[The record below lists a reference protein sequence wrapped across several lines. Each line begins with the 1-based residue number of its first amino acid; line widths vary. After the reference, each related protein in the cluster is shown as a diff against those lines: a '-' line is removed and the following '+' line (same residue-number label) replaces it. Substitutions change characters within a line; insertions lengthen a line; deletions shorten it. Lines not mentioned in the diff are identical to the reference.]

1 VHLLIALALHADPPP
16 ADAPPAP
23 VPVAAPAAA
32 PAATPA
38 TPPAPG
44 APAPADATAPVQL
57 RRVHIVIDRRTE
69 RGGFVAYEDEERIV
83 IVRDGQTLDLRKDE
97 ILDII
102 PLVEVGEPAAALIQQ
117 RDGGL
122 FKALLVEDGFDAVTY
137 KVGSVKGS
145 LPRSSVY
152 RVMLDIPFDEKYRR
166 MKDAAGTADA
176 AKRLALCDWL
186 YRERRYELAR
196 DELKPLVDETALPEA
211 VALLRVVEAQL
222 AVQRK
227 TPANDTRGGKRAD
240 PVPDEAEPPLALSG
254 RALTPE
260 EVNII
265 RVYEIDF
272 DRPPRMQVDRE
283 VTLRL
288 FDEFSANPLV
298 PHSPAARDQLASGDP
313 LNVVRLMFNL
323 KARDYYP
330 RIKVLSEPSALQLF
344 RRNVHDGWL
353 LTNCATSRCH
363 GGPDAGRLF
372 LMTKQAST
380 AGVRYANLLHLLRG
394 SPKGLPFINFESP
407 MESGIIQ
414 GGLPRDEA
422 IQPHP
427 DVRGWKPVFGRTIV
441 PQRLADT
448 VTWIRSMYQP
458 RPEYPVD
465 YQPPRMEIPAP
476 GSPEDAHEPTR

>member
-1 VHLLIALALHADPPP
+1 VHVLIAIALLVDPPP
-16 ADAPPAP
+16 ADVPPAAPPATSP
-23 VPVAAPAAA
+23 APAAA
-32 PAATPA
+32 PPA
-38 TPPAPG
+38 NPVPVTA
-44 APAPADATAPVQL
+44 APVQL

-97 ILDII
+97 ILDVI
-102 PLVEVGEPAAALIQQ
+102 PLIDVPEPLPAVIQQ

-122 FKALLVEDGFDAVTY
+122 FKATLVEDGFDAVTY
-137 KVGSVKGS
+137 KVGSVKAS
-145 LPRSSVY
+145 LPRSTVY
-152 RVMLDIPFDEKYRR
+152 RVLLDIPFEEKYRR

-222 AVQRK
+222 AIQRK
-227 TPANDTRGGKRAD
+227 GPVEGDRTISRSD
-240 PVPDEAEPPLALSG
+240 PVPDEPEPLPARAT

-272 DRPPRMQVDRE
+272 DRPPRVQVDRE
-283 VTLRL
+283 VALKL
-288 FDEFSANPLV
+288 FDEYSANPLI
-298 PHSPAARDQLASGDP
+298 PHSPTARDQLASGDP
-313 LNVVRLMFNL
+313 LNVVRLIFSL

-353 LTNCATSRCH
+353 IPNCATSRCH
-363 GGPDAGRLF
+363 GGPDGGRLF

-380 AGVRYANLLHLLRG
+380 AGVRYANMLNLLRG

-414 GGLPRDEA
+414 AGLPRDEA
-422 IQPHP
+422 LQPHP
-427 DVRGWKPVFGRTIV
+427 EVPGWKPVFGRAIV

-448 VTWIRSMYQP
+448 LTWIRSMYQP
-458 RPEYPVD
+458 RPDYPVD
-465 YQPPRMEIPAP
+465 YAPPRMEVPLP

>member
-1 VHLLIALALHADPPP
+1 M
-16 ADAPPAP
+16 
-23 VPVAAPAAA
+23 
-32 PAATPA
+32 
-38 TPPAPG
+38 
-44 APAPADATAPVQL
+44 
-57 RRVHIVIDRRTE
+57 
-69 RGGFVAYEDEERIV
+69 AYEDEGRIV

-97 ILDII
+97 ILDVI
-102 PLVEVGEPAAALIQQ
+102 PLLDVPEPLPAVIQQ

-122 FKALLVEDGFDAVTY
+122 FKATLVEDGFDAVTY
-137 KVGSVKGS
+137 RVGSVQAS
-145 LPRSSVY
+145 LPRSTVY
-152 RVMLDIPFDEKYRR
+152 RVLLDIPFDEKYRR
-166 MKDAAGTADA
+166 MKDAAGTTDA

-186 YRERRYELAR
+186 YRERRYDLAR

-222 AVQRK
+222 AIQRK
-227 TPANDTRGGKRAD
+227 EPSDGASGAGRAD
-240 PVPDEAEPPLALSG
+240 SVPDEPEPLPARAT
-254 RALTPE
+254 RALTPD

-272 DRPPRMQVDRE
+272 DRPPRVSVDRE
-283 VTLRL
+283 VALKL
-288 FDEFSANPLV
+288 FDEHSANPMI
-298 PHSPAARDQLASGDP
+298 PHSPTARDQLASGDP
-313 LNVVRLMFNL
+313 LNIVRIIFNL

-353 LTNCATSRCH
+353 IPNCATSRCH
-363 GGPDAGRLF
+363 GGPDGGRLF

-380 AGVRYANLLHLLRG
+380 AGVRYANLLNLLRG

-414 GGLPRDEA
+414 AGLPRDEA

-427 DVRGWKPVFGRTIV
+427 EVPGWKPVFGRSIV

-448 VTWIRSMYQP
+448 LTWIKSMYQP
-458 RPEYPVD
+458 RPDYPVD
-465 YQPPRMEIPAP
+465 YQPPRMEVPVP
-476 GSPEDAHEPTR
+476 GTPEDSHEPSR